1 MKNLTKL
8 TLIILI
14 SVFSFFACT
23 EQQKKGNSETET
35 KIGDTEIT
43 TENED
48 KANDDIANEAQ
59 EWLVKNITTYFT
71 TEELGSLDNLMQK
84 MTTADYYAYK
94 TDAINVDLDID
105 GSLTEAQFHEKWK
118 DKFDTSKAGIHTGFL
133 ISGQDWDKIEIE
145 KCDLIST
152 TDKGFLFDVIL
163 KDETFQSKY
172 PSKILVVH
180 SGDSYKI
187 ADVIGEHSIS

>member
-8 TLIILI
+8 TLMILI
-14 SVFSFFACT
+14 SVFSVFACT
-23 EQQKKGNSETET
+23 EQRKGNTETET

-43 TENED
+43 TENKG
-48 KANDDIANEAQ
+48 KANDDTASRAQ
-59 EWLVKNITTYFT
+59 EWLVKNITNYFA
-71 TEELGSLDNLMQK
+71 TEELDSLDNLMQK
-84 MTTADYYAYK
+84 MTTADYYEYK
-94 TDAINVDLDID
+94 TDATNVDLDIN
-105 GSLTEAQFHEKWK
+105 GSLTEAQFHEKWSS
-118 DKFDTSKAGIHTGFL
+118 KFDTSKAGIGTGFL

-163 KDETFQSKY
+163 KDEIFQSKY

-180 SGDSYKI
+180 SADGYKI
-187 ADVIGEHSIS
+187 ADVVSEHLIS